1 MTDSV
6 HPQSHRSKP
15 RAAHISRATTM
26 QVHGCSAPCAQCLTF
41 AANGESSCTQVETEC
56 TQVETECTQVETS
69 CTQVETSC
77 TQVETECTQVETE
90 CTKSAA
96 GVVNDAS
103 RFTHSG
109 EHSVRQASRTT

>member
-1 MTDSV
+1 
-6 HPQSHRSKP
+6 
-15 RAAHISRATTM
+15 M

-69 CTQVETSC
+69 CTK
-77 TQVETECTQVETE
+77 VETECTQVETE
-90 CTKSAA
+90 CTKTAA